1 MHTRVRSIAH
11 ALLAVAAVGAL
22 SGSIPSASAVVT
34 SGVRTVYVPITP
46 CRLFDTR
53 AAPLTVGS
61 RSTPVG
67 PGETLTLQVR
77 GANGNCAIPDGAVA
91 VAMNT
96 TAVNGTA
103 GSYLTVFPADASRP
117 LASSL
122 NWTAGQGAAPNQLGV
137 TLAAD
142 GRISMFNFA
151 GTVDVLG
158 DIVGYYEDN
167 NFDDRYYTKAQ
178 IDQDVTTKIL
188 SFPAEG
194 LIVNPGS
201 GPNVFRNIGLT
212 WGYDAIGGA
221 ELAIHRP
228 SDYVLNTP
236 VTLKLFYRP
245 LTSPPA
251 GSKVQFFAR
260 PRDYNSGDTF
270 LDVFGASSDIVTLT
284 ANANTYYET
293 SITFPQAELVK
304 DWWQIVIQRSAPIA
318 TGFTGQLSVMS
329 VELSYTAYTS
339 QG

>member
-1 MHTRVRSIAH
+1 MA
-11 ALLAVAAVGAL
+11 AVAAVGAL
-22 SGSIPSASAVVT
+22 TGSIPSASAVVT

-53 AAPLTVGS
+53 AAPQTVGT
-61 RSTPVG
+61 RSTPIG

-77 GANGNCAIPDGAVA
+77 GTNGNCTIPAGAVA

-103 GSYLTVFPADASRP
+103 GSYLTVYPADASQP

-167 NFDDRYYTKAQ
+167 NFDDRYYSKAE
-178 IDQDVTTKIL
+178 IDQDITTKIL

-212 WGYDAIGGA
+212 WGYNSIGGA

-228 SDYVLNTP
+228 SDHVLNTP

-251 GSKVQFFAR
+251 GSKVEFFAR

-270 LDVFGASSDIVTLT
+270 LDVPPVYSDNITLST
-284 ANANTYYET
+284 NVNTYYET
-293 SITFPQAELVK
+293 TITFPQSRLTK
-304 DWWQIVIQRSAPIA
+304 DWWQIVIQREQPI
-318 TGFTGQLSVMS
+318 TNGFTGQLSVMS